1 MKIKPAK
8 ISPIEFYLA
17 NIGTGIEDSA
27 AKKLAREPENKPEP
41 ALVTLPFVKAPS
53 VEEKS

>member
-1 MKIKPAK
+1 MKIKSAK

-27 AKKLAREPENKPEP
+27 AKKLAREPENRPEP
-41 ALVTLPFVKAPS
+41 ALITLPFVKAS
-53 VEEKS
+53 E